1 MCRLPLRISVV
12 AACGVAFVVL
22 STVRRA
28 PLVADAQAALLYVA
42 NWRFLL
48 QKNDYFGAADVDSSL
63 FLHFWSLS
71 IEEQFYVVFPI
82 LLIVLWR
89 AERRRR
95 GVLVGVLGL
104 LFAGSLRKF
113 ATDGEGTL
121 APWDPPRRLVVSGL
135 YRYVRN
141 PMISGVLFVV
151 TGEALVLWSR
161 PLAVWALTFLLLNAV
176 YIPVLEE
183 PMLAQRFG
191 EPYREYCRN
200 VRRFLPRL
208 TPWVPPA

>member
-1 MCRLPLRISVV
+1 MKLLRHLLAIAALP
-12 AACGVAFVVL
+12 FVV
-22 STVRRA
+22 TVVVPMWLVRA
-28 PLVADAQAALLYVA
+28 
-42 NWRFLL
+42 N
-48 QKNDYFGAADVDSSL
+48 GSSL
-63 FLHFWSLS
+63 LAGPTLAVRLA
-71 IEEQFYVVFPI
+71 QVF
-82 LLIVLWR
+82 
-89 AERRRR
+89 
-95 GVLVGVLGL
+95 GVLLVCIGAL

-135 YRYVRN
+135 YRDVRN
-141 PMISGVLFVV
+141 PMISGVLFIV
-151 TGEALVLWSR
+151 TGEVLVLWSR
-161 PLAVWALTFLLLNAV
+161 PLAAWALIFLLLNAL

-191 EPYREYCRN
+191 EPYREYCRH